1 MIGVFCVM
9 ISVFFFCYDCFSFL
23 TTGLSLVFHE
33 WGEKRGGRYRYL
45 NEGVVFV
52 LFCSIV
58 SWERWGGG
66 RFTFVLFS
74 FFFFFIATLCRSV
87 VDISLN
93 LIKCD
98 LSYISYLSLFLR
110 FILLYS

>member
-1 MIGVFCVM
+1 MKVWFL
-9 ISVFFFCYDCFSFL
+9 FFF
-23 TTGLSLVFHE
+23 
-33 WGEKRGGRYRYL
+33 
-45 NEGVVFV
+45 V
-52 LFCSIV
+52 LLLARNV
-58 SWERWGGG
+58 GGG

>member
-1 MIGVFCVM
+1 MEGGYGGQNRRGEEGGMIGVFCVM

-52 LFCSIV
+52 LFV
-58 SWERWGGG
+58 LLLTGNVGGG
-66 RFTFVLFS
+66 FMFVLFS
-74 FFFFFIATLCRSV
+74 FFL
-87 VDISLN
+87 
-93 LIKCD
+93 
-98 LSYISYLSLFLR
+98 
-110 FILLYS
+110 